1 MKRPEDNHGL
11 AEMPVSPVYER
22 NVAAARPSRDG
33 ARSLE
38 EWQTRYASRVME
50 RAGWSQRG
58 SIAVAKAAA
67 TLQCGEARTESWEA
81 PEDAAD
87 EVMSSWEHPHG

>member
-1 MKRPEDNHGL
+1 MKRPEDIHGL
-11 AEMPVSPVYER
+11 AEMAVSTACER
-22 NVAAARPSRDG
+22 SPLDATPSCAG
-33 ARSLE
+33 AVTLE

-67 TLQCGEARTESWEA
+67 TLQYGEASSGSWNS
-81 PEDAAD
+81 PEEAAD